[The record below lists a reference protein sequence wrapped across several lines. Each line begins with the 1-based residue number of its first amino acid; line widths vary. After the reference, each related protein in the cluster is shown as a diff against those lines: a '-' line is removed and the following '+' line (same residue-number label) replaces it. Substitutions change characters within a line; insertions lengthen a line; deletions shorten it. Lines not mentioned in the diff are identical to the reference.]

1 MALSEHCRCVYNA
14 HTEFISEGNS
24 RRGLFDLGS
33 CRYTYKRKANENVS
47 EE

>member
-1 MALSEHCRCVYNA
+1 MNIACTYNA
-14 HTEFISEGNS
+14 HTEFVSEEIS

-33 CRYTYKRKANENVS
+33 CRCTFKSKTNENVS